1 MAAISSPA
9 NLVELVQVLQDQQ
22 QQHRQAADTFAQTLK
37 ELQVQQR
44 EHANAVAKTLK
55 QIGDLLSSLLGGLS
69 PLVAHAAPAG
79 APPAAGRAA
88 TRAATGAATG
98 ASGSAGATGNDF
110 VMAFVRK
117 HGSPTSA
124 QVNQEWIAAG
134 RKHKADITLS
144 QLVKAGKLKRSPNPA
159 GRGSLYSVV

>member
-22 QQHRQAADTFAQTLK
+22 QQHSQAADAFAQTLK
-37 ELQVQQR
+37 ELQGQQR
-44 EHANAVAKTLK
+44 EHASAVAQTLK

-69 PLVAHAAPAG
+69 PLVAQAAPAG
-79 APPAAGRAA
+79 APAVARTTVAK
-88 TRAATGAATG
+88 

-110 VMAFVRK
+110 VLAFVRK

-124 QVNQEWIAAG
+124 QVNQQWIAAG